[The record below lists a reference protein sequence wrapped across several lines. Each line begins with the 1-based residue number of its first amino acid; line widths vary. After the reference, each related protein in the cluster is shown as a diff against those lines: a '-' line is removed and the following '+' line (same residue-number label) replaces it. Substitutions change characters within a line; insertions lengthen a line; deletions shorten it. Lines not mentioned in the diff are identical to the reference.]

1 MSTTTFPF
9 RSTVTNTA
17 NDARRVLAGAY
28 DTLRAHVRQI
38 GDTAGRTLDRIGTA
52 AERYASTKIERRVK
66 PPIVI
71 ALVTAAAALVIG
83 LVAAFR
89 K

>member
-1 MSTTTFPF
+1 MSTTTLPF
-9 RSTVTNTA
+9 RSTFAGTA
-17 NDARRVLAGAY
+17 RDARRVLASAY
-28 DTLRAHVRQI
+28 DTLRAHVRRI

-52 AERYASTKIERRVK
+52 AESYVGARVKARVK
-66 PPIVI
+66 PPIVV
-71 ALVTAAAALVIG
+71 ALVTAAAALVVG